1 MMKPFE
7 SFLAP
12 TLEEYIAYR
21 RDLGYTE
28 KGLRQCLSYLDRYLQ
43 AKQVWWG
50 AFSASFFLD
59 FRATLKQNPRTV
71 NGIMSTV
78 HGFFQYLQ
86 RIGYCDQNPLSDIPP
101 IKELHFIPFVFSPEQ
116 IELLLKGLQNR
127 LRKTE
132 KYFLK
137 DLAEY
142 NAIVL
147 LARCGLR
154 ISEPTRLL
162 LSHFRPQETTI
173 YIEKTKFKKDRL
185 IPVPRSVIK
194 EVENYLALRRSFL
207 CEDKYPYLLICGK
220 QKRLTRTQLYP
231 TFNRAVK
238 DMGFDQAK
246 KVYANTVFGR
256 PTPHSLRHSFAINTL
271 MRIKQKGKSPQNAL
285 PILAAYM
292 GHRQYRDTAVYLK
305 VIDAQQRLELLS
317 FTRSRGQS

>member
-21 RDLGYTE
+21 RELGYTE
-28 KGLRQCLSYLDRYLQ
+28 KSLRQSLSYLDRYLQ

-50 AFSASFFLD
+50 TFSPLFFLN
-59 FRATLKQNPRTV
+59 FRASLKQNPRTV

-86 RIGYCDQNPLSDIPP
+86 RIGYSDQNPLSDIPP
-101 IKELHFIPFVFSPEQ
+101 VKELHFIPFVFSPEQ
-116 IELLLKGLQNR
+116 IELLLKALQNR

-137 DLAEY
+137 DLVEY
-142 NAIVL
+142 TAILL

-162 LSHFRPQETTI
+162 VSHFRPQEATI

-185 IPVPRSVIK
+185 IPVPRAVIK
-194 EVENYLALRRSFL
+194 EIENYIAVRKSLL
-207 CEDKYPYLLICGK
+207 CEDQLPYLLICGK

-238 DMGFDQAK
+238 DMGLDQAK
-246 KVYANTVFGR
+246 KIYANTVFGR

-271 MRIKQKGKSPQNAL
+271 KRIRERGKSPQNAL

-317 FTRSRGQS
+317 YARSRGQS

>member
-28 KGLRQCLSYLDRYLQ
+28 KGLRQSLSYLDRYLQ
-43 AKQVWWG
+43 AKQVAWG
-50 AFSASFFLD
+50 AFSPSFFLT
-59 FRATLKQNPRTV
+59 FRSSLTQNPRTV
-71 NGIMSTV
+71 NGIMSRV
-78 HGFFQYLQ
+78 HGFFHYLQ
-86 RIGYCDQNPLSDIPP
+86 RIGYLGQNPLSDIPRVRQ
-101 IKELHFIPFVFSPEQ
+101 LHFIPFVFSPEQ
-116 IELLLKGLQNR
+116 IELLLKEVQNR

-132 KYFLK
+132 SYFLK

-142 NAIVL
+142 TAILL

-162 LSHFRPQETTI
+162 VSHFRPQEATM

-185 IPVPRSVIK
+185 IPVPRVVVK
-194 EVENYLALRRSFL
+194 EIEDYMAVRKSLL
-207 CEDKYPYLLICGK
+207 CEDQSPYLLICGK

-231 TFNRAVK
+231 TFNRAVN
-238 DMGFDQAK
+238 DMGLDQAK
-246 KVYANTVFGR
+246 KVYANTTFGR

-271 MRIKQKGKSPQNAL
+271 RQIKQKGKSPQNAL

-305 VIDAQQRLELLS
+305 VIDAQQRLELFH
-317 FTRSRGQS
+317 FTRSRGRS

>member
-21 RDLGYTE
+21 RNLGYTE

-43 AKQVWWG
+43 AKQVWFG

-86 RIGYCDQNPLSDIPP
+86 RIGYCDQNPLLDIPP
-101 IKELHFIPFVFSPEQ
+101 VRELHFIPFVFSPQQ

-142 NAIVL
+142 TAIVL

-154 ISEPTRLL
+154 ISESTRLL
-162 LSHFRPQETTI
+162 LSHFRPQEATI

-194 EVENYLALRRSFL
+194 EIENYLAVRRSL
-207 CEDKYPYLLICGK
+207 VSEDQLPYLFICGK

-238 DMGFDQAK
+238 DMGLDQAK

-271 MRIKQKGKSPQNAL
+271 KRIKQKGKSHQNAL

-317 FTRSRGQS
+317 YARSRGRS

>member
-21 RDLGYTE
+21 RNLGYTE

-50 AFSASFFLD
+50 ALSASFFLD
-59 FRATLKQNPRTV
+59 FRETLKQNPRTV
-71 NGIMSTV
+71 NGIISTV

-101 IKELHFIPFVFSPEQ
+101 VRELHFIPFVFSPEQ
-116 IELLLKGLQNR
+116 IELLLKALQNR

-142 NAIVL
+142 TAIVL

-162 LSHFRPQETTI
+162 VSHFRPQEATI

-185 IPVPRSVIK
+185 IPVPRGVVK
-194 EVENYLALRRSFL
+194 EIENYLAVRRSL
-207 CEDKYPYLLICGK
+207 VSEDQLPYLLICGR
-220 QKRLTRTQLYP
+220 QKRLTRTQMYP

-238 DMGFDQAK
+238 DMGLDQTK

-256 PTPHSLRHSFAINTL
+256 PTPHTLRHSFAINTL
-271 MRIKQKGKSPQNAL
+271 MRIKQRGKSPQNAL

-317 FTRSRGQS
+317 YARSRGRS

>member
-12 TLEEYIAYR
+12 ALEKYIAYR

-28 KGLRQCLSYLDRYLQ
+28 KCLRQSLSYLDRYLH
-43 AKQVWWG
+43 AKQVCWG
-50 AFSASFFLD
+50 TFSPSFFLN
-59 FRATLKQNPRTV
+59 FRASLKQNPRTV

-86 RIGYCDQNPLSDIPP
+86 RIGYLDQNPLSDIPP
-101 IKELHFIPFVFSPEQ
+101 VRELHFIPFVFSPEQ
-116 IELLLKGLQNR
+116 IELLLKTVQNR

-142 NAIVL
+142 TAILL

-162 LSHFRPQETTI
+162 VSHFRPQEATL

-185 IPVPRSVIK
+185 IPVPRAVVK
-194 EVENYLALRRSFL
+194 EIENYMAVRKSLL
-207 CEDKYPYLLICGK
+207 CEDRLPHLLICEK

-238 DMGFDQAK
+238 DMGLDQAK
-246 KVYANTVFGR
+246 KNYANTVFGR

-271 MRIKQKGKSPQNAL
+271 KRIRQRGKSPQNAL

-317 FTRSRGQS
+317 YARSRGQS

>member
-162 LSHFRPQETTI
+162 LSHFRPQEATI

-317 FTRSRGQS
+317 YSRSRGQS

>member
-101 IKELHFIPFVFSPEQ
+101 VKELHFIPFVFSPEQ
-116 IELLLKGLQNR
+116 IELLLKAVQNR

-142 NAIVL
+142 TAIVL
-147 LARCGLR
+147 LASCGLR

-162 LSHFRPQETTI
+162 LSHFRPQEATI

>member
-50 AFSASFFLD
+50 AFSPSFFLD

-162 LSHFRPQETTI
+162 LSHFRPQEATI

>member
-1 MMKPFE
+1 MKPFE
-7 SFLAP
+7 SFLAS

-50 AFSASFFLD
+50 AFSPSFFLN
-59 FRATLKQNPRTV
+59 FRASLKQNPRTV
-71 NGIMSTV
+71 NGVISTV

-101 IKELHFIPFVFSPEQ
+101 LRELHFIPFVFSPEQ
-116 IELLLKGLQNR
+116 IELLLKAVQNR

-142 NAIVL
+142 TAILL

-162 LSHFRPQETTI
+162 LSHFRPQEATI

-185 IPVPRSVIK
+185 IPVPRDVVK
-194 EVENYLALRRSFL
+194 EIENYLAVRRSL
-207 CEDKYPYLLICGK
+207 VSEDQNPHLLICGK
-220 QKRLTRTQLYP
+220 RKRLTRTQLYP

-238 DMGFDQAK
+238 DMGLDQPK

-256 PTPHSLRHSFAINTL
+256 PTPHSLRHAFAINTL
-271 MRIKQKGKSPQNAL
+271 KRIKQKGKSPQNAL

-292 GHRQYRDTAVYLK
+292 GHREYRDTAVYLK

-317 FTRSRGQS
+317 FTKSRGQS

>member
-28 KGLRQCLSYLDRYLQ
+28 KGLRQSLSYLDRYLK

-50 AFSASFFLD
+50 TFSPSFFLN
-59 FRATLKQNPRTV
+59 FRTSLKQNPRTV

-86 RIGYCDQNPLSDIPP
+86 RIGYSDQNPLSDIPP
-101 IKELHFIPFVFSPEQ
+101 VRELHFIPFVFSPKQ
-116 IELLLKGLQNR
+116 IELLLKAVQNR

-142 NAIVL
+142 TAIVL

-162 LSHFRPQETTI
+162 LSHFRPQEATI

-185 IPVPRSVIK
+185 IPVPRGVVK
-194 EVENYLALRRSFL
+194 EIENYIAVRKSLL
-207 CEDKYPYLLICGK
+207 CEDKNTYLLICGK

-238 DMGFDQAK
+238 DMGLDQPK

-256 PTPHSLRHSFAINTL
+256 PTPHSLRHAFAINTL

-305 VIDAQQRLELLS
+305 VIDAQQRLELLN

>member
-21 RDLGYTE
+21 RNLGYSE
-28 KGLRQCLSYLDRYLQ
+28 RGLRQCLSYLDRYLQ

-50 AFSASFFLD
+50 TFSPSFFLD
-59 FRATLKQNPRTV
+59 FRTSLKQNPRTV

-86 RIGYCDQNPLSDIPP
+86 RIGYCDQNPLSYIPP
-101 IKELHFIPFVFSPEQ
+101 VRELHFIPFVFSPEQ
-116 IELLLKGLQNR
+116 IELLLKAVQNR

-142 NAIVL
+142 TAILL

-162 LSHFRPQETTI
+162 VSHFRPQEATI

-185 IPVPRSVIK
+185 IPVPRGVVK
-194 EVENYLALRRSFL
+194 EIENYISVRNALL
-207 CEDKYPYLLICGK
+207 CEDKDPYLLICGK
-220 QKRLTRTQLYP
+220 QKRLTRNQLYP
-231 TFNRAVK
+231 AFNRAVK
-238 DMGFDQAK
+238 DMGLDQPK
-246 KVYANTVFGR
+246 QVYANTTFGR
-256 PTPHSLRHSFAINTL
+256 PTPHSLRHAFAINTL
-271 MRIKQKGKSPQNAL
+271 NRIKQRGKSPQNAL